1 MNDRLGSL
9 HRASTLVLSTV
20 MVLIGIALVVVT
32 LVKGGGPLSRGVL
45 FGVLVGILL
54 GLLASPLIA
63 LSPSGLPAV
72 PSVRVIV
79 PWLELG
85 VQILVVVVVL
95 LAVVAAVA
103 RGQRSSNPAN
113 ILREADNG

>member
-45 FGVLVGILL
+45 FGVVFT
-54 GLLASPLIA
+54 LAGPGRLYFT
-63 LSPSGLPAV
+63 
-72 PSVRVIV
+72 
-79 PWLELG
+79 
-85 VQILVVVVVL
+85 
-95 LAVVAAVA
+95 A
-103 RGQRSSNPAN
+103 RR
-113 ILREADNG
+113 L